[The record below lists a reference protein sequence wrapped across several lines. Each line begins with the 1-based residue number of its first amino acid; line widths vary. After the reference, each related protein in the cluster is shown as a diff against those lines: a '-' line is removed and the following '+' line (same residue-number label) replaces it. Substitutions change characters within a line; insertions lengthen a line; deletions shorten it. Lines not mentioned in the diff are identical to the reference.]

1 MDRKH
6 IKELEKRAYEMR
18 LDVMHMG
25 PRSGNVPHIA
35 PSFSCAEIISALYFN
50 TLNIDPKNPDWEER
64 DRFIMSK
71 GHGCLVQYSALA
83 RRGFFDM
90 DELWKVKS
98 IGSILQGHPDM
109 QKTPGIDATS
119 GSLGNGFSFAVGI
132 ADALKYKNS
141 DANVYCLVGDGD
153 SQEGIVWEGAL
164 FAGNRKLDN
173 LVAILD
179 YNHMQSGGS
188 VDKIM
193 SIEPVANKWE
203 SYGWKVLET
212 NGHKVE
218 DIVDALEVASRYRG
232 KPVMVIAHTTKGR
245 GVSYMENNNSWH
257 ARMPNTEEYAQGIME
272 LEACIA
278 QIERET

>member
-1 MDRKH
+1 M
-6 IKELEKRAYEMR
+6 
-18 LDVMHMG
+18 
-25 PRSGNVPHIA
+25 
-35 PSFSCAEIISALYFN
+35 
-50 TLNIDPKNPDWEER
+50 
-64 DRFIMSK
+64 
-71 GHGCLVQYSALA
+71 
-83 RRGFFDM
+83 
-90 DELWKVKS
+90 
-98 IGSILQGHPDM
+98 
-109 QKTPGIDATS
+109 
-119 GSLGNGFSFAVGI
+119 
-132 ADALKYKNS
+132 
-141 DANVYCLVGDGD
+141 GDGD